1 MTCEVLPDLD
11 FGGMSESNLGRR
23 YLDTPNPSGRPNTRA
38 EAKRL
43 ETSNPPAAGV
53 EGTIHL
59 REARDFHASRLDL
72 RGSQRGQVD
81 DVDGHR
87 RAPDRVG
94 EKETF
99 RLGILSNLA
108 REAGDRDRS
117 LGCETG
123 RDRPRPFFATQLEPS
138 TAGAEEIP
146 LLAAGRLVGNG
157 QGLTTGAGDR
167 RSSCRHG

>member
-1 MTCEVLPDLD
+1 MTCELRPIGLRR
-11 FGGMSESNLGRR
+11 SESNLGRR
-23 YLDTPNPSGRPNTRA
+23 CLDIPNPSGRPNARP

-43 ETSNPPAAGV
+43 ETSDPPAAGF

-59 REARDFHASRLDL
+59 REARDFHASSLDL
-72 RGSQRGQVD
+72 RGSQGRQVN

-87 RAPDRVG
+87 RAPDCVG

-99 RLGILSNLA
+99 RLGIFSNLA

-123 RDRPRPFFATQLEPS
+123 GDRPGPFFPTQLEPS
-138 TAGAEEIP
+138 TAGAEEIH

-157 QGLTTGAGDR
+157 QGLTTGAGHGR
-167 RSSCRHG
+167 NSCCHG